1 MAGRREQPLD
11 PGGGA
16 IVEFAAELRRL
27 RQEAGNPSYEA
38 MAKRVTYG
46 RATLHAAARGHNLPS
61 RDVALAFVRACGGDE
76 RAVREWARRWES
88 TKARLERDMDRQDE
102 HDEQDAAGPGAEEPF
117 AAGSAAG
124 PGSGPGTGAAGTR
137 REALRPLAPE
147 DPRRIGGFTILRFLG
162 AGAMGRV
169 YLGESLGGRK
179 VAIKV
184 INGARA
190 GDEEFRA
197 RFRQEIA
204 AARRVHGMFT
214 AAVVASDPEADDP
227 WLATEYVAGPS
238 LQEVVGEQ
246 GPMPVDTVIRLA
258 AGVAEALAAIHG
270 AGVVHRD
277 LKPGNVL
284 VAGDGPKV
292 IDFGIARTRDA
303 TTLTRTQMLMGTPGY
318 VAPER
323 LAKGKAG
330 PECDVFSLGALLAFA
345 STGRLPFG
353 SEPSEIGFRI
363 VHGEPDLEPVP
374 EQLRELVAWCLA
386 KDPDARPSPGQVLD
400 WCCERAGQP
409 GPGWL
414 PAPLTGMIRRR
425 AKEAAD
431 VRAPDP
437 EPAPVRSRPRT
448 VRVALATAAVL
459 AVIALVGALMNL
471 NPPSWGDRAG
481 PPVGS
486 HPTGGATSGAT
497 AGATSGPTGGTTA
510 GPTGGTTSGP
520 TAGTTT
526 GPTGGTTGTVTGGPT
541 GGAAGGTGG
550 QTGGTAGEPTQGT
563 SAGSTAGATTGS
575 SSTQGAGDGP
585 SPGTSRGTS
594 AGTSQ
599 GTNAGTSSG
608 TSQGTSAGTS
618 AGTSVGTSQGTNAG
632 TSSGTSQGTSQ
643 GPGTGK
649 VTNPPEPIL
658 MGTSVHVQ
666 PRSDTVDCTR
676 PIVFT
681 FSATAR
687 RTGTIGYTW
696 YPDER
701 LTDRGYQPRAGS
713 MTFTT
718 PNTQYETFE
727 VRLQGTQ
734 SGQVVQG
741 EMAVQVGS
749 PEVDRQKVGDQF
761 HLTCA

>member
-1 MAGRREQPLD
+1 MD
-11 PGGGA
+11 PGGGPV
-16 IVEFAAELRRL
+16 VEFAAGLRRL

-38 MAKRVTYG
+38 MARRVTYG

-88 TKARLERDMDRQDE
+88 TKALLERDLD
-102 HDEQDAAGPGAEEPF
+102 HQDARDAAAAGAEEPL
-117 AAGSAAG
+117 AAGGDTG
-124 PGSGPGTGAAGTR
+124 PGSRPRTGGAGTW
-137 REALRPLAPE
+137 REALWPLAPN
-147 DPRRIGGFTILRFLG
+147 DPRVIGGFRLLRFLG

-184 INGARA
+184 IDGARS
-190 GDEEFRA
+190 GNTEFRA

-214 AAVVASDPEADDP
+214 AAVVASDPDADDP

-238 LQEVVGEQ
+238 VQELVGEQ

-258 AGVAEALAAIHG
+258 AGIAEALAAIHG
-270 AGVVHRD
+270 ADVVHRD
-277 LKPGNVL
+277 LKPDNVL

-303 TTLTRTQMLMGTPGY
+303 TTLTRTQMLVGTPGY

-323 LAKGKAG
+323 LTRGTVG

-353 SEPSEIGFRI
+353 SEPSEMGFRI

-374 EQLRELVAWCLA
+374 EELRELVAWCLA
-386 KDPDARPSPGQVLD
+386 KDPNDRPSPGQVLD

-425 AKEAAD
+425 AREAAE

-437 EPAPVRSRPRT
+437 DTRAGGSRSRT
-448 VRVALATAAVL
+448 ARVALATAAVT
-459 AVIALVGALMNL
+459 AVIALAGALMNL
-471 NPPSWGDRAG
+471 HPPSWRDGAD
-481 PPVGS
+481 PPVGGS
-486 HPTGGATSGAT
+486 PTGSPTGGAT
-497 AGATSGPTGGTTA
+497 AGATPGPTGGATA
-510 GPTGGTTSGP
+510 GATPGP
-520 TAGTTT
+520 TWGPSDGATRGPTWGPTT
-526 GPTGGTTGTVTGGPT
+526 GPTGGSTTGPTGGVTVTVTGGPGGSAPGGTGQGPTGGTVTAGPTGGTVTGGPT
-541 GGAAGGTGG
+541 GGTASGSAQGASAGTVA
-550 QTGGTAGEPTQGT
+550 GGTAGTSRGPGGGTSTGTSEGT
-563 SAGSTAGATTGS
+563 SAGGS
-575 SSTQGAGDGP
+575 E
-585 SPGTSRGTS
+585 GTSTGAS
-594 AGTSQ
+594 E
-599 GTNAGTSSG
+599 
-608 TSQGTSAGTS
+608 
-618 AGTSVGTSQGTNAG
+618 
-632 TSSGTSQGTSQ
+632 
-643 GPGTGK
+643 GTGNIK
-649 VTNPPEPIL
+649 NPPEPIL

-676 PIVFT
+676 PITFT

-687 RTGTIGYTW
+687 RTGSIHYTW

-701 LTDRGYQPRAGS
+701 LTGRGYQPRTGS

-727 VRLQGTQ
+727 VRLLNTQ

-749 PEVDRQKVGDQF
+749 PEVDRQKVADQF
-761 HLTCA
+761 YLTCS